1 MGIEKKYAPQIDSL
15 RFFAMLSIFCNHCVF
30 LKEDEISLTFFE
42 QYFHYGGIGVEFF
55 ILLSGFMAGYT
66 FKPSIP
72 PKEYIKK
79 RAIRLFPVHW
89 FCLLFFIPFAFLSLN
104 CIESKI
110 VSLLSSI
117 LLLQSVTDY
126 TWGIFNSASWTIST
140 LWLMYIITPFLMR
153 KLKNVHVY
161 VLASILLLSVII
173 GFIANFYYYE
183 ENVWFFY
190 ISPFYRIVTYM
201 QGLLLAC
208 IYPKVSMSFEKLSF
222 ISKSLF
228 ELVVIIAFIL
238 ELLVVSPYSHY
249 GYNYTLIML
258 LIIAIFFSGG
268 GILTNVLSNK
278 FLVRM
283 SKISFSFYLVH
294 YWVCTTFTTAYMKLL
309 NLLPTVENMYYI
321 FIADL
326 IITIVLA
333 VLVYEFIEKKFTNY
347 LIKKKKFTILK
358 NTAYIC

>member
-30 LKEDEISLTFFE
+30 LKENEISSTFFE

-66 FKPSIP
+66 FKQSIP
-72 PKEYIKK
+72 PKDYIKK

-89 FCLLFFIPFAFLSLN
+89 FCLLLFIPFVFWGFDGVVG
-104 CIESKI
+104 KI
-110 VSLLSSI
+110 ISLLSSV

-126 TWGIFNSASWTIST
+126 TWGVFNSASWTIST
-140 LWLMYIITPFLMR
+140 LWIMYIITPFLMR
-153 KLKNVHVY
+153 KLTKVHVN
-161 VLASILLLSVII
+161 VLATILLLSVIF

-183 ENVWFFY
+183 DNVWFFY

-201 QGLLLAC
+201 QGLILAC
-208 IYPKVSMSFEKLSF
+208 IYPKVSMPFEKLSF
-222 ISKSLF
+222 KSKSLF

-258 LIIAIFFSGG
+258 FIIAIFFSGG
-268 GILTNVLSNK
+268 GCFITCFNEQYSSKNV
-278 FLVRM
+278 
-283 SKISFSFYLVH
+283 
-294 YWVCTTFTTAYMKLL
+294 
-309 NLLPTVENMYYI
+309 
-321 FIADL
+321 
-326 IITIVLA
+326 
-333 VLVYEFIEKKFTNY
+333 
-347 LIKKKKFTILK
+347 K
-358 NTAYIC
+358 N